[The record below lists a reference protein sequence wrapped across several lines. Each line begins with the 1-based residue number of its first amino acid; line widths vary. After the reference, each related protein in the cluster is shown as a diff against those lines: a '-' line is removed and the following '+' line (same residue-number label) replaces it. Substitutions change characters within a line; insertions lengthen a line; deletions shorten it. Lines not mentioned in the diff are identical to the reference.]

1 MPRKHIES
9 LLEKEIG
16 LSPESIGPETI
27 AKAVQARMRATGL
40 METSAY
46 LNLLRRSTA
55 EWDELVETVV
65 VPETWFFRNKESFTF
80 LGLWAKRKWL
90 SKHKGNVLRVLS
102 MASSTGEEPYSIA
115 MALLDAGLSE
125 RRFSIVSADIS
136 KNALR
141 KAGLGFYGPAS
152 FRGNDIS
159 FRERYFDATSDGYQL
174 HFSVLKT
181 VHFVRKNVL
190 SNQFLS
196 EDSPYDIIF
205 CRNLLIYLSPL
216 ARQKVMGI
224 INRLLAKT
232 GIFFVG
238 HAERQLVTAPGLQL
252 IKEPGVF
259 AFCRAVDSDVSKA
272 PARPK
277 PRVKFERRR
286 HRNEKASHARRA
298 HAIPDS
304 AKRPEDPVGNNSYP
318 VTNRRQPSTKK
329 MELLD
334 QARQRADKGD
344 LEEAI
349 RLCGEVLDQDTTHAQ
364 AHYLR
369 GLICLAMDNEE
380 DAGKWLGKAVYLD
393 PEHHDALNHL
403 ALIAEHRGDG
413 KTSTQLRQRVKRLR
427 RKEGVH

>member
-27 AKAVQARMRATGL
+27 AKAVQARMRANGL
-40 METSAY
+40 METRAY
-46 LNLLRRSTA
+46 LSLLRRSKA
-55 EWDELVETVV
+55 EWDELVEAVV
-65 VPETWFFRNKESFTF
+65 IPETWFFRNRQSFTF

-90 SKHKGNVLRVLS
+90 PKHKGNVLRVLS
-102 MASSTGEEPYSIA
+102 IASSTGEEPYSIA

-125 RRFSIVSADIS
+125 KRFSIVSADIS
-136 KNALR
+136 KNAVR
-141 KAGLGFYGPAS
+141 KARLGFYGPES
-152 FRGNDIS
+152 FRGNDVS
-159 FRERYFDATSDGYQL
+159 FRERYFDATNDGYQL
-174 HFSVLKT
+174 HLSVLKT
-181 VHFVRKNVL
+181 VLFLRKNVL

-216 ARQKVMGI
+216 ARQKVMGVI
-224 INRLLAKT
+224 DRLLAKT

-238 HAERQLVTAPGLQL
+238 HAERPLVTALGLQL
-252 IKEPGVF
+252 IKEPRVF
-259 AFCRAVDSDVSKA
+259 AFRRAVDSDVSKA
-272 PARPK
+272 PVRPK
-277 PRVKFERRR
+277 PRGKFERRR
-286 HRNEKASHARRA
+286 HRNDKASHAHRT
-298 HAIPDS
+298 HTIPGS
-304 AKRPEDPVGNNSYP
+304 AKRPDPVGNNSYP

-334 QARQRADKGD
+334 RARQRADKGD

-349 RLCGEVLDQDTTHAQ
+349 RLCGEVLDQDTTHVQ
-364 AHYLR
+364 AHYLQ
-369 GLICLAMDNEE
+369 GLIFLAMANEE
-380 DAGKWLGKAVYLD
+380 DAEKWLGKAVYLD

>member
-1 MPRKHIES
+1 MPKKHIES

-27 AKAVQARMRATGL
+27 AKAVQARMRANGL
-40 METSAY
+40 METNAY
-46 LNLLRRSTA
+46 LSLLRRSTA

-65 VPETWFFRNKESFTF
+65 VPETWFFRNRESFTF

-90 SKHKGNVLRVLS
+90 SKHKGNVLRILS
-102 MASSTGEEPYSIA
+102 IASSTGEEPYSIA

-125 RRFSIVSADIS
+125 KRFSIVSADIS
-136 KNALR
+136 KNAVR
-141 KAGLGFYGPAS
+141 KAGLGFYGPTS
-152 FRGNDIS
+152 FRGNDVS

-174 HFSVLKT
+174 HFPVLKT

-216 ARQKVMGI
+216 ARQKVMGVI
-224 INRLLAKT
+224 DRLLTKT

-238 HAERQLVTAPGLQL
+238 HAERPLVTAPGLQL

-259 AFCRAVDSDVSKA
+259 AFRRIVDSDVSKTS
-272 PARPK
+272 ARPK
-277 PRVKFERRR
+277 PRVNFEKRRL
-286 HRNEKASHARRA
+286 RNDKVSHVRKAHT
-298 HAIPDS
+298 IPGS
-304 AKRPEDPVGNNSYP
+304 AKRPDHVGDNSYP

-329 MELLD
+329 LELLD
-334 QARQRADKGD
+334 KARQRADKGD
-344 LEEAI
+344 LKEAI
-349 RLCGEVLDQDTTHAQ
+349 RLCGEVLDQDTTHVQ
-364 AHYLR
+364 AHYLQ
-369 GLICLAMDNEE
+369 GLIFLAMDNEK
-380 DAGKWLGKAVYLD
+380 DAEKWLGKAVYLD

-413 KTSTQLRQRVKRLR
+413 KISTQLRQRVKRLR